1 MSTNPVQLPD
11 PTRLFDLSGKSALV
25 TGAGRG
31 IGKAAA
37 RALAGA
43 GATVTLVART
53 ATEIE
58 SAAAEIRTQGGKGN
72 AVAADLSDLDA
83 VEGLAAHGPF
93 NILFNNAGINRPE
106 TFADVSEENFDA
118 IFGLNVRS
126 AFFLAQMVVRG
137 LLEAGEGGSI
147 INVSSQMG
155 HVGGRNRSVYCASKH
170 AMEGFTKA
178 MALDLAERHIR
189 ANTLSPT
196 FIRTPLT
203 APFFEDEAFMS
214 DTLSR
219 IPMGRVG
226 ETSDLVGA
234 ILFLASDASSLVT
247 GTSIKVDGG
256 WTAQ

>member
-106 TFADVSEENFDA
+106 TFADVSEDGVLA
-118 IFGLNVRS
+118 YVSHATPTSSKRS
-126 AFFLAQMVVRG
+126 YYVEIPAMMV
-137 LLEAGEGGSI
+137 LQFA
-147 INVSSQMG
+147 
-155 HVGGRNRSVYCASKH
+155 K
-170 AMEGFTKA
+170 K
-178 MALDLAERHIR
+178 
-189 ANTLSPT
+189 
-196 FIRTPLT
+196 
-203 APFFEDEAFMS
+203 
-214 DTLSR
+214 DTLQDLCDDMKIPTSGTKDELLFR
-219 IPMGRVG
+219 IMAKAREVM
-226 ETSDLVGA
+226 
-234 ILFLASDASSLVT
+234 
-247 GTSIKVDGG
+247 
-256 WTAQ
+256 

>member
-1 MSTNPVQLPD
+1 MLPD
-11 PTRLFDLSGKSALV
+11 PATLFDLSGKTALV

-37 RALAGA
+37 EALAGA
-43 GATVTLVART
+43 GADVTLVART
-53 ATEIE
+53 AAEIE
-58 SAAAEIRTQGGKGN
+58 AVAGEIREQGGKAQ
-72 AVAADLSDLDA
+72 AVSADLSDLDA
-83 VEGLAAHGPF
+83 VAGLAAHGPF
-93 NILFNNAGINRPE
+93 NILFNNAGINRPQ
-106 TFADVSEENFDA
+106 TFAEVSEENFDA
-118 IFGLNVRS
+118 IFKLNVRS
-126 AFFLAQMVVRG
+126 AFFLAQTVVQG
-137 LLEAGEGGSI
+137 LLDAGQGGSM

-178 MALDLAERHIR
+178 MALDLADKGIR
-189 ANTLSPT
+189 ANTLCPT

-203 APFFEDEAFMS
+203 APFLEDPAFMA

-226 ETSDLVGA
+226 ETGDLVGA
-234 ILFLASDASSLVT
+234 VLFLASDASSLVT
-247 GTSIKVDGG
+247 GTAIKVDGG